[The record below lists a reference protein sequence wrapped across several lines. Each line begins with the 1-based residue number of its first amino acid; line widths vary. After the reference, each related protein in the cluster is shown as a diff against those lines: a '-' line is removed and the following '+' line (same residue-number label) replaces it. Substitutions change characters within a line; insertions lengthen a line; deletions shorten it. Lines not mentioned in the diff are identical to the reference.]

1 MFTLFCLDGTDD
13 NGVIIKYIKVM
24 KGSFAMKSRILMCF
38 IVFVIAITNIS
49 CHNEPEGST
58 TGSIKSVTDDPKGES

>member
-1 MFTLFCLDGTDD
+1 
-13 NGVIIKYIKVM
+13 
-24 KGSFAMKSRILMCF
+24 MKSRILMCF